1 MALPHGFRG
10 QFLGGWNLRQF
21 RHSESNGR
29 RHAFIHLLT
38 LYLAI
43 MAFSLGDTPQT
54 ESIDQFSVFWESSI
68 GSFANGLHKL
78 EYFAVGL
85 IDLGTIFHQLILGF
99 FFLSLATLQ
108 IERLNH

>member
-1 MALPHGFRG
+1 MVAGMLSFT
-10 QFLGGWNLRQF
+10 
-21 RHSESNGR
+21 
-29 RHAFIHLLT
+29 LLT

-54 ESIDQFSVFWESSI
+54 ESIDQFSDFWNASV
-68 GSFANGLHKL
+68 GSFGNGLHKL
-78 EYFAVGL
+78 QHFAVGL
-85 IDLGTIFHQLILGF
+85 IDIGTIFHQLILGF

>member
-1 MALPHGFRG
+1 MAFGASFSAVGIFASSVTRNQMVAGMLSFT
-10 QFLGGWNLRQF
+10 
-21 RHSESNGR
+21 
-29 RHAFIHLLT
+29 LLT

-43 MAFSLGDTPQT
+43 MAFSLGDTPET
-54 ESIDQFSVFWESSI
+54 ESIDQFSDFWDSSI

-99 FFLSLATLQ
+99 FFLSWLPFK
-108 IERLNH
+108 